1 MIKVGTSKSV
11 LQLALTLGVGADMS
25 CAPRAT
31 VPMVSGYLT
40 DPIMQAI
47 ILIDETCLDFDLF
60 VGCQAAG
67 GMEGDVLTEDLLIQ
81 FAKNIL
87 TARHGKPCLVPSAW
101 VWTWAGLAVSAR
113 FDRQSDIQ
121 THDWI
126 E

>member
-1 MIKVGTSKSV
+1 
-11 LQLALTLGVGADMS
+11 
-25 CAPRAT
+25 
-31 VPMVSGYLT
+31 MVSGYLT

-67 GMEGDVLTEDLLIQ
+67 GMEGDVVLTEDLLIQ

-126 E
+126 EWPTEVKQSDIYNRPKLQVTAFIRT